1 MYKILSIVTL
11 FVFMVVP
18 PLTFA
23 QSDTLWTRTFGGVNR
38 DRSYSAQQTTDGGYI
53 IIGDNRSF
61 DNDQDDLWLIKTDS
75 NGNEEWYQIFG
86 GSGEDRG
93 YSVQQCSD
101 GGYILGG
108 FTGSFGNG
116 SLDIWLMKLIEV

>member
-1 MYKILSIVTL
+1 MKNILYIVAL
-11 FVFMVVP
+11 FLILINPQLVLGQP
-18 PLTFA
+18 
-23 QSDTLWTRTFGGVNR
+23 DTLWTRTFGGDDR
-38 DRSYSAQQTTDGGYI
+38 DRSYSARQTTDGGYI

-108 FTGSFGNG
+108 LLG
-116 SLDIWLMKLIEV
+116 LLEMVLLISG